1 MFYINFMAFIAFI
14 HARIPHLSILTREM
28 TVAAPHP
35 NFLNME
41 PMVEL
46 EALLFFLTTYQDKT

>member
-14 HARIPHLSILTREM
+14 HARIPHLSILAREM

-35 NFLNME
+35 NFLDME
-41 PMVEL
+41 AMVEL
-46 EALLFFLTTYQDKT
+46 ESLLFFLAAYQDKT